1 MGPDCLE
8 DLGFALDYRQTL
20 GVSDLGPGG
29 EASRP
34 SPFHRRSAIGWGGGR
49 HLCTVE
55 PAVTPESRFYL
66 QEAYDGLLQDR
77 RIVVASSG
85 STFSKMQR
93 EREKKERAA
102 AKREK
107 RQERTPADAAPV
119 EVAVGAGE
127 SELSAGDLVR
137 LVEAIH
143 REYDEGIIDLDTFEE
158 KKQALLARVRID

>member
-1 MGPDCLE
+1 
-8 DLGFALDYRQTL
+8 
-20 GVSDLGPGG
+20 
-29 EASRP
+29 
-34 SPFHRRSAIGWGGGR
+34 
-49 HLCTVE
+49 
-55 PAVTPESRFYL
+55 
-66 QEAYDGLLQDR
+66 
-77 RIVVASSG
+77 
-85 STFSKMQR
+85 MQR

-119 EVAVGAGE
+119 EVAAVGTGE

>member
-1 MGPDCLE
+1 M
-8 DLGFALDYRQTL
+8 
-20 GVSDLGPGG
+20 
-29 EASRP
+29 
-34 SPFHRRSAIGWGGGR
+34 
-49 HLCTVE
+49 
-55 PAVTPESRFYL
+55 
-66 QEAYDGLLQDR
+66 
-77 RIVVASSG
+77 ASSG

-119 EVAVGAGE
+119 EVGVPGE
-127 SELSAGDLVR
+127 SEISAGDLVR

-143 REYDEGIIDLDTFEE
+143 REYDDGVIDLDTFEE